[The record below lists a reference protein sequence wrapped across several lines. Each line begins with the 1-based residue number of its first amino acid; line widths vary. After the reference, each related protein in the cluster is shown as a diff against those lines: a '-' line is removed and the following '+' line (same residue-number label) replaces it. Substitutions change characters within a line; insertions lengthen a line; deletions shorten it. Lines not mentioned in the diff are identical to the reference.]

1 MKDMLE
7 VLAIK
12 YREYKAARDRKMYQ
26 EMRNKL
32 LKEEALHE
40 VERAL
45 QLAKRPTLSELTSGS
60 PTAAATTPDTKN
72 AAAEK
77 KLPAGLSEKERK
89 SMEDENAMLQ
99 KLINSDLE
107 VIKQTQ
113 NKMIE
118 ISMLIRQFS
127 VKAFEQQQLTE
138 ISTHEI

>member
-1 MKDMLE
+1 MCLKNALE
-7 VLAIK
+7 ALAIK
-12 YREYKAARDRKMYQ
+12 YREYKAAHDRKVYQ

-32 LKEEALHE
+32 LKEEAFHE
-40 VERAL
+40 FERLLIASKKPFQVPEPSSISFKSPEL
-45 QLAKRPTLSELTSGS
+45 EAKV
-60 PTAAATTPDTKN
+60 
-72 AAAEK
+72 
-77 KLPAGLSEKERK
+77 PAVSEKEKK
-89 SMEDENAMLQ
+89 SIVDENAMLQ

-138 ISTHEI
+138 LSCRTL